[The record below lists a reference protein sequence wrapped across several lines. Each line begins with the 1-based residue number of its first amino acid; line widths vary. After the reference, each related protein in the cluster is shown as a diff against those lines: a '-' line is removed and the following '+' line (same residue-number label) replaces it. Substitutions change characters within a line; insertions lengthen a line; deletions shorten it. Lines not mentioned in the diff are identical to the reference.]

1 MFLFVHIL
9 YQLIIMF
16 VYQLLC
22 IYIYL
27 YNYMFVYMLNLLE
40 RCILSMPS
48 KTKYEGLQNLR
59 WCLANGS
66 KRDSN
71 CRGAGP
77 GAQHDGDLT

>member
-1 MFLFVHIL
+1 MLLFVHIL

-48 KTKYEGLQNLR
+48 KTKYEACRTSGGASRTDQSATATAEALGLGR
-59 WCLANGS
+59 S
-66 KRDSN
+66 MMVI
-71 CRGAGP
+71 
-77 GAQHDGDLT
+77 